1 MVSKAIAVTNIMV
14 ARFIYSIYW
23 YYLAPALPLIR
34 QEFAVPNYELG
45 LVPLFFIIGA
55 GSFQI
60 PASIVA
66 RYIGNVKTAV
76 IGLTLLSIAGVAT
89 AFSVGFNEIL
99 ILRLLA
105 GIGAALFFS
114 TAATVVTNL
123 YPGREG
129 LMLGIYNAVFSA
141 GAGVGLV
148 YGVVYTMV
156 NWRIAVLAISLV
168 GLLESVMLLKTCS
181 PLNRPIDAGLSISKG
196 AVLVGL
202 ATAGYWGANY
212 ATGNLLPTYAV
223 NHGVGLANASLITSL
238 LLFSSLI
245 GGLSGKLADLTSR
258 RELLVIIP
266 AVLGSS
272 SFLLII
278 TLNPYAMIAS
288 TLIVGYTSELMIT
301 ASYALVVNDLN
312 PTMGLA
318 TVNTLNMIVGIWL
331 SPLFTA
337 VMSDSSLPWIMM
349 IIASVVPLPLLL
361 MRRRFRR

>member
-1 MVSKAIAVTNIMV
+1 MVGKASAVANIMI

-34 QEFAVPNYELG
+34 QELAVPNYELG

-60 PASIVA
+60 PASAIA
-66 RYIGNVKTAV
+66 RRIGNVRTAV
-76 IGLTLLSIAGVAT
+76 LGLTLLSVAGVAT
-89 AFSVGFNEIL
+89 AFSTSFNEIL
-99 ILRLLA
+99 TLRLLA

-114 TAATVVTNL
+114 TAATVITNL
-123 YPGREG
+123 YPGKEG

-148 YGVVYTMV
+148 YGVVYTIV
-156 NWRIAVLAISLV
+156 NWRIAVLVISV
-168 GLLESVMLLKTCS
+168 IGLLESIILFKASS
-181 PLNRPIDAGLSISKG
+181 PLNRPIDAGLSISRS

-212 ATGNLLPTYAV
+212 AAGNLLPTYAV

-238 LLFSSLI
+238 LLFSSLV
-245 GGLSGKLADLTSR
+245 GGLSGRLADLTSR
-258 RELLVIIP
+258 RELLIIAP
-266 AVLGSS
+266 AVLGSL
-272 SFLLII
+272 SFLLIP

-301 ASYALVVNDLN
+301 ASYALAVNDLN

-318 TVNTLNMIVGIWL
+318 TVNTLNMVVGMWL

-337 VMSDSSLPWIMM
+337 LMSNSTLPWIMM
-349 IIASVVPLPLLL
+349 IIVSVAPLPLLL
-361 MRRRFRR
+361 VRRRVKH